1 MPVTGSSSS
10 NSREVLEF
18 TGLRRQAGELQH
30 LAAASDLVRRKSP
43 TAEQRPAQ
51 TPAAVQMQA
60 EQHVLQAGQLLK
72 QRGELKRAHQPAL
85 DDLMRPESA
94 DVFAVEPDGA
104 GGGSDE
110 AGQQVEA
117 GRLARAIRTDQA
129 DDLALRNAEID
140 TVDGGESAE
149 VPGET
154 VCLEK
159 KRGAHAAGLGL

>member
-1 MPVTGSSSS
+1 
-10 NSREVLEF
+10 
-18 TGLRRQAGELQH
+18 
-30 LAAASDLVRRKSP
+30 
-43 TAEQRPAQ
+43 
-51 TPAAVQMQA
+51 
-60 EQHVLQAGQLLK
+60 
-72 QRGELKRAHQPAL
+72 
-85 DDLMRPESA
+85 LMRPESG

-104 GGGSDE
+104 GGGPDE
-110 AGQQVEA
+110 AGQKVEA

-154 VCLEK
+154 LCLEK